1 MDVKKQHGPDTHTI
15 ALLRFTEACDAFRR
29 GELSQDGMLIRLHLL
44 IHTTSDNTAPP
55 EFLKRMADTL
65 RAKMELLADVLD
77 SGLRTLWAKTIHT
90 LENRIEKNEREKVA
104 LQRMHE
110 GPICICCGF
119 TMQPDGTGFLC
130 TGCGATIITAR
141 L

>member
-1 MDVKKQHGPDTHTI
+1 MKKQPGSDTHAI

-29 GELSQDGMLIRLHLL
+29 GELSRDGMLIRLHLL
-44 IHTTSDNTAPP
+44 IHATSYNTAPP
-55 EFLKRMADTL
+55 EFLKRMADAL
-65 RAKMELLADVLD
+65 RAKMELLADALD
-77 SGLRTLWAKTIHT
+77 GELRTLWANTIHA
-90 LENRIEKNEREKVA
+90 LENRIEKNEQEKAA
-104 LQRMHE
+104 LQRMRE
-110 GPICICCGF
+110 GPICMCCGF